1 MTHNRKSIHIFW
13 DSLYL
18 NGVVFDKV
26 LLVIPIQLWLVVHY
40 VKSLFSS
47 LLTGMVKQI
56 FGSYKVTYHP
66 DGPEGE
72 AKEIDFTPPFRR
84 LRMFPDLEKALG
96 CSLPKPDTLHTEEA
110 RLHLDR
116 ICAEN
121 QVKLFFVCLIVNM
134 SLI

>member
-1 MTHNRKSIHIFW
+1 M
-13 DSLYL
+13 
-18 NGVVFDKV
+18 
-26 LLVIPIQLWLVVHY
+26 IPIQLWLVVQY

-84 LRMFPDLEKALG
+84 LRMFPDLEKALN
-96 CSLPKPDTLHTEEA
+96 CKLPSPDTLHTEEA

-116 ICAEN
+116 ICTEN
-121 QVKLFFVCLIVNM
+121 QVDNKRTKQSVQLMNTF
-134 SLI
+134 